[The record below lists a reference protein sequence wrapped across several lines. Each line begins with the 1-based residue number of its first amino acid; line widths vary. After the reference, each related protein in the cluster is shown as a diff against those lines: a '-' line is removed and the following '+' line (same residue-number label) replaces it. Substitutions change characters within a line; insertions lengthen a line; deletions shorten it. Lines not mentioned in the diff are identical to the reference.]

1 MPSYIRRLERSASEG
16 VRDVLPVTHRIRY
29 ARRTC
34 RAGIAPLS
42 APKRQTLPCNVC
54 SGRSQLKF
62 IAIALGGS
70 FGALAR
76 YYLASFIIN
85 RVGNRFPYGTLV
97 VNMTACVLIGF
108 VLAYL
113 NRREDLSPLWRF
125 FVPVGF
131 IGAYSTFST
140 FIWETLSSM
149 EAGAFLVAAANLV
162 VSVVLGLA
170 AVWGGAFLAR
180 FVR

>member
-1 MPSYIRRLERSASEG
+1 M
-16 VRDVLPVTHRIRY
+16 
-29 ARRTC
+29 
-34 RAGIAPLS
+34 
-42 APKRQTLPCNVC
+42 
-54 SGRSQLKF
+54 KF

-70 FGALAR
+70 LGALTR
-76 YYLASFIIN
+76 YFVASFVIN
-85 RVGNRFPYGTLV
+85 RVGNRFPYGTLL
-97 VNMTACVLIGF
+97 VNLSACILIGF

-113 NRREDLSPLWRF
+113 NRHPDLNPLWRF

-162 VSVVLGLA
+162 VSIVLGLA
-170 AVWGGAFLAR
+170 AVWGGALLSR
-180 FVR
+180 LLP